1 MTIEGTNEVQLIAG
15 IESAFE
21 LVSPPHRRA
30 WFRQLMRRPG
40 PLLAQV
46 YLTLLALAA
55 IFAPLVAPYDPI
67 EQDIPNR
74 LAGPSWSHLLGTDDL
89 GRDFLSRLIYG
100 ARVSL
105 AVCLAVVAIA
115 MAVALVVG
123 LISGYAGGRTDN
135 ILMRIND
142 GG

>member
-21 LVSPPHRRA
+21 LANAPHRRHA
-30 WFRQLMRRPG
+30 FRRLMSRPG

-55 IFAPLVAPYDPI
+55 IFAPLVVPYDPI

-74 LAGPSWSHLLGTDDL
+74 LAGPSLSHLLGTDDL

-100 ARVSL
+100 ARSQWSRSRWRWL
-105 AVCLAVVAIA
+105 SWSA
-115 MAVALVVG
+115 
-123 LISGYAGGRTDN
+123 
-135 ILMRIND
+135 
-142 GG
+142 